1 MKNGV
6 NELNKNVVNELNK
19 KGGLY
24 KWIIKKTKQILTSI
38 VLTNWKN
45 GS

>member
-19 KGGLY
+19 KGVYINELL
-24 KWIIKKTKQILTSI
+24 KKQNKYWRL
-38 VLTNWKN
+38 
-45 GS
+45 